1 MQKDNTNHENSVL
14 GKALQNVANYSVRP
28 TLSEGFKTQYFKNN
42 SMRCN
47 MKRIC
52 GLASCSKYHNRL
64 FHEENDECRFNGSA
78 NSVSDDN
85 NRVYIKGS
93 KAHCNI
99 MLCYVMA
106 FVAESSK
113 LSLIEG
119 SIADHVSSRSS
130 VDELWLR

>member
-28 TLSEGFKTQYFKNN
+28 TLSEGFKTQYFK
-42 SMRCN
+42 
-47 MKRIC
+47 
-52 GLASCSKYHNRL
+52 L

-85 NRVYIKGS
+85 NRGKNVFTKVVKNDKTLLKFIPVYIKGS